1 MQFGINWNSDLY
13 ISHVLIFHFRVQ
25 LISSR
30 VQKNKKGQSKKR
42 LLANKIKA
50 TVHNNSLP
58 EAVIL
63 DKLNYEV
70 TLGSTNTRGAIF

>member
-1 MQFGINWNSDLY
+1 MYSFFTSGYNS
-13 ISHVLIFHFRVQ
+13 SHLEYR
-25 LISSR
+25 
-30 VQKNKKGQSKKR
+30 KTKKDKVKKPM
-42 LLANKIKA
+42 LLTNKIKA

-70 TLGSTNTRGAIF
+70 TLGSTNTRAAIF